1 MTVAERFF
9 QFIEL
14 KQLRPRWVEQDCGLS
29 NGYLAKQKKNKGSFG
44 GIILQKIKM
53 KFPELNM
60 AWLVTGEGHM
70 MLPEKS
76 FKYESMAP
84 KVQENLLDY
93 GPSKEDMIILLQGQ
107 VRQLESAL
115 RDKQKLIE
123 LMERKSFRQPG
134 K

>member
-44 GIILQKIKM
+44 GIILQKIKS

-60 AWLVTGEGHM
+60 TWLVTGEGHM
-70 MLPEKS
+70 IITDKKPV
-76 FKYESMAP
+76 YERAIP
-84 KVQENLLDY
+84 LVQDSAMEY
-93 GPSKEDMIILLQGQ
+93 GPTKEDLIRLLQSQ
-107 VRQLESAL
+107 IRQLESAL

-123 LMERKSFRQPG
+123 LMERKAFRNVS
-134 K
+134 